1 MATSPSSLAAAIP
14 DADTLTNAAKLQILD
29 SQGAKVTFGSLFEN
43 QKTIVVFISE
53 NLYGLPIINSF
64 SIFRALL
71 LWREPPFMLN
81 LNTPDLNILAT
92 SRIARYSRFS
102 LNNIFSA
109 NTIGHSHVKLAVV
122 GCGDWQ
128 PIQSYANTT
137 KFSGP
142 IYADPSRSLY
152 RALGMNIEKLEGTP
166 PVQQRKSYLTTGPL
180 KNAMKSIWKGPLK
193 HPNLLGKQ
201 GNISQLGGDFVLGPG
216 LICSFAWRMQHTED
230 HVEIAELLE
239 KAGVEYS

>member
-92 SRIARYSRFS
+92 SRIASRLSNSWPPFLTTYLTKQMS
-102 LNNIFSA
+102 NWLLSA
-109 NTIGHSHVKLAVV
+109 AATGS
-122 GCGDWQ
+122 Q
-128 PIQSYANTT
+128 FNTT

-166 PVQQRKSYLTTGPL
+166 PGQQRKSYLTTGPL

-201 GNISQLGGDFVLGPG
+201 GNISQLGGDFVLGP
-216 LICSFAWRMQHTED
+216 
-230 HVEIAELLE
+230 
-239 KAGVEYS
+239 

>member
-29 SQGAKVTFGSLFEN
+29 SQGAKVTFGSLFEK
-43 QKTIVVFISE
+43 QKTIVVFIRHFFC
-53 NLYGLPIINSF
+53 GSF
-64 SIFRALL
+64 VEQLASI
-71 LWREPPFMLN
+71 PH
-81 LNTPDLNILAT
+81 DILDKAD
-92 SRIARYSRFS
+92 
-102 LNNIFSA
+102 
-109 NTIGHSHVKLAVV
+109 VKLAVV

-239 KAGVEYS
+239 KAGLEYS